1 MELIRGLA
9 GLKRVTRGCAAS
21 IGNYDGVHRGHAQV
35 LLQLAAKAREL
46 GLPATVAVFEPMPQE
61 YFAPQSAPARL
72 TRFRE
77 KWQCLAELGVTR
89 LLCLRFD
96 RRLAELSA
104 DSFIEE
110 ILVKGLGVRY
120 LAVGDDF
127 RFGRGRQGD
136 VALLRQAGLAHGFQV
151 ADSATLMDGKE
162 RVSSTRIRELLVT
175 GDMAGAAGL
184 LGRPFSLSGR
194 VRYGEKLGTGLGF
207 PTANIGLGRRASP
220 VSGIFAARV
229 HGAGAAAL
237 DAAAYVGTRPA
248 VGGTQVLLETHLLD
262 FSGELYGRHLQVELL
277 QRLREDRHFDSL
289 DALKTQMRLDVDAA
303 RAWLRQHRRK

>member
-1 MELIRGLA
+1 MELIRGPA

-21 IGNYDGVHRGHAQV
+21 IGNYDGVHRGHVQV
-35 LLQLAAKAREL
+35 LRQLTAKAQEL
-46 GLPATVAVFEPMPQE
+46 GLPATVVVFEPMPQE

-77 KWQCLAELGVTR
+77 KWQRLAELGVSR

-96 RRLAELSA
+96 RRLAELGA

-110 ILVKGLGVRY
+110 ILVRGLGVRY

-127 RFGRGRQGD
+127 RFGRGRKGD
-136 VALLRQAGLAHGFQV
+136 VALLRQAGERNGFQV
-151 ADSATLMDGKE
+151 ADSATLMDGRE
-162 RVSSTRIRELLVT
+162 RVSSTRIRELL
-175 GDMAGAAGL
+175 AAGEMADAASL

-194 VRYGEKLGTGLGF
+194 VQHGQKLGAGLGF

-229 HGAGAAAL
+229 HGAGETR

-248 VGGTQVLLETHLLD
+248 LGGTQVLLETHLLD

-289 DALKTQMRLDVDAA
+289 DALKIQMRLDVDAA
-303 RAWLRQHRRK
+303 RAWLKQNRQQ